1 MSQPIDVDLPHN
13 LGKDEARRRIANNI
27 HKLEEH
33 IPGGAQVQS
42 GWAGDQLN
50 LDIAAMGQ
58 SVIATIDVM
67 ETNVHLRVLLPGMLG
82 MFAGLIQGALQKKGN
97 VLLEDHRRLSTA
109 PAAKLR
115 EEGGMRHFAVIGSGP
130 AGFYT
135 AEALEK
141 AYGEVARI
149 DILDRY
155 PVPYG
160 LIRFGVAPDH
170 QSLKA
175 VSKRYDKVV
184 ESAGVD
190 FIGNVTVGR
199 DVSVDELL
207 ELYDAVILAI
217 GAPHDRK
224 LGIPG
229 EDLPGVVGSA
239 EFVGWYNGHP
249 DFADL
254 DPPLSG
260 THAAVIGNGNVAL
273 DCARI
278 LSKTRGEFE
287 GSDIVGHA
295 LDALDASAIKTVTI
309 LGRRGPHQIS
319 MTPKELGELG
329 HLEATLPIVDLSD
342 FPPREADE
350 ALEPG
355 QRKSVTILREF
366 NDIRANK
373 PKSMIFDFFARPVPL
388 KATGK
393 PSASSSSAPSLTTR
407 AGHAAPARP
416 TKSGPRWWSAASA
429 IRRRRW
435 TESPMTSEAANFST
449 RADASPNAFM
459 RSAGRG
465 GDRAG
470 RSAPTARMAMRSPI

>member
-1 MSQPIDVDLPHN
+1 
-13 LGKDEARRRIANNI
+13 
-27 HKLEEH
+27 
-33 IPGGAQVQS
+33 
-42 GWAGDQLN
+42 
-50 LDIAAMGQ
+50 
-58 SVIATIDVM
+58 
-67 ETNVHLRVLLPGMLG
+67 
-82 MFAGLIQGALQKKGN
+82 
-97 VLLEDHRRLSTA
+97 
-109 PAAKLR
+109 
-115 EEGGMRHFAVIGSGP
+115 MRHFAIVGSGP

-135 AEALEK
+135 AEALDK
-141 AYGEVARI
+141 AYAGQARI

-175 VSKRYDKVV
+175 VSKRYDKVA

-199 DVSVDELL
+199 DVSVAELL
-207 ELYDAVILAI
+207 DFYDAAILAV

-254 DPPLSG
+254 DPPLGG

-278 LSKTRGEFE
+278 LSKTRHEFE

-295 LDALDASAIKTVTI
+295 LDALDASAIRTVTI
-309 LGRRGPHQIS
+309 LGRRGPHQIA

-329 HLEATLPIVDLSD
+329 HLEAALPVVDAAD
-342 FPPREADE
+342 FPPLEADE

-355 QRKSVTILREF
+355 HRKSITILRGF
-366 NDIRANK
+366 AGTASDYAK
-373 PKSMIFDFFARPVPL
+373 PKRMVFDFFAKPVRIEGDGKAERIIVERTELDDKGAARGTGETYEVPASLVITAIGYSTSPIGDVPFDGGKFVNDGGRIADRLYAVGWARRGPTGTIGTNRPDGYEVADLIAAAMP
-388 KATGK
+388 AG
-393 PSASSSSAPSLTTR
+393 SS
-407 AGHAAPARP
+407 
-416 TKSGPRWWSAASA
+416 
-429 IRRRRW
+429 
-435 TESPMTSEAANFST
+435 E
-449 RADASPNAFM
+449 
-459 RSAGRG
+459 
-465 GDRAG
+465 DRAG
-470 RSAPTARMAMRSPI
+470 AEGLKRLLESRGVMATDYDDWRKIEEIEVANARPGSPREKFVRHEEWLRTLGRG

>member
-1 MSQPIDVDLPHN
+1 
-13 LGKDEARRRIANNI
+13 
-27 HKLEEH
+27 
-33 IPGGAQVQS
+33 
-42 GWAGDQLN
+42 
-50 LDIAAMGQ
+50 
-58 SVIATIDVM
+58 
-67 ETNVHLRVLLPGMLG
+67 
-82 MFAGLIQGALQKKGN
+82 
-97 VLLEDHRRLSTA
+97 
-109 PAAKLR
+109 
-115 EEGGMRHFAVIGSGP
+115 MRHFAVVGSGP

-141 AYGEVARI
+141 AYGDQARV

-175 VSKRYDKVV
+175 VSKRYDKVA

-190 FIGNVTVGR
+190 FIGNVTIGR
-199 DVSVDELL
+199 DVSVAELL
-207 ELYDAVILAI
+207 DLYDAVILAT

-254 DPPLSG
+254 DPPLDG

-278 LSKTRGEFE
+278 LSKTRAEFE

-295 LDALDASAIKTVTI
+295 LDALDHSAIRMITI
-309 LGRRGPHQIS
+309 LGRRGPHQIA

-329 HLEATLPIVDLSD
+329 HLEAAVPIVDPTD
-342 FPPREADE
+342 FPPVEADE
-350 ALEPG
+350 PLEPG
-355 QRKSVTILREF
+355 LRKSVTLLRGF
-366 NDIRANK
+366 ADLDANK
-373 PKSMIFDFFARPVPL
+373 PKRMVFDFFAKPVAIEGQGRAEKIIVERTELDEKGAARGSGETYEVPASLVITAIGYSTSPIPDVPFEGGKFVNQGGRIAERLYAVGWARRGPTGTIGTNRPDGYEVADLISAAMPPESAQDRQGARGL
-388 KATGK
+388 KRLLESRGVMATDYDDWRK
-393 PSASSSSAPSLTTR
+393 IEETETAN
-407 AGHAAPARP
+407 ARP
-416 TKSGPRWWSAASA
+416 GSPREKFVRVDHWLH
-429 IRRRRW
+429 
-435 TESPMTSEAANFST
+435 TL
-449 RADASPNAFM
+449 
-459 RSAGRG
+459 GR
-465 GDRAG
+465 
-470 RSAPTARMAMRSPI
+470 